1 MDDAK
6 INVSAGNDS
15 AEVSAA
21 ASGDA
26 DVNLDDLLGDAII
39 VDAKVEES
47 SADVTAEATAEGGD
61 VKLDVGS
68 VLITGQTGDYKNLT
82 NKPSVNGV
90 TLEGNKSLKDLGD
103 DSLSTEDIRNS
114 VDKAFQIVFG
124 R

>member
-47 SADVTAEATAEGGD
+47 SADVTAEATAEGRD
-61 VKLDVGS
+61 VKLDVDS
-68 VLITGQTGDYKNLT
+68 VMITGQTGDYKNLT

-124 R
+124 G

>member
-21 ASGDA
+21 ASENV
-26 DVNLDDLLGDAII
+26 DVNLDDLIGDAII
-39 VDAKVEES
+39 VGTEVEEA
-47 SADVTAEATAEGGD
+47 SADISAEASAEDGD

-68 VLITGQTGDYKNLT
+68 ILITGQTGDYKNLT
-82 NKPSVNGV
+82 NKPQVNGV

-124 R
+124 G